1 MNLFHFKFFY
11 RVYVQAGNGFGGI
24 VLSFL
29 WFYLVGSR
37 VWFWREHS
45 PGTQYVAHTRLEIV
59 LPSYLASWMLKLQ
72 AHATILSQ
80 GILKLQVHATTLS
93 QGIGFQSEI
102 WGSVAYNTFLC
113 RTHHMNKWKFNM
125 LYFYVLHERLN
136 YCADFLGQ
144 VQWKWVIICK
154 FLIGTAYLLVKES
167 LDVISLLSL
176 FQLNYLY

>member
-24 VLSFL
+24 VPSFL
-29 WFYLVGSR
+29 WSYFVGSR

-59 LPSYLASWMLKLQ
+59 LPSYLDSWMLKLQ
-72 AHATILSQ
+72 A
-80 GILKLQVHATTLS
+80 HATTLS

-113 RTHHMNKWKFNM
+113 RTHHMNK
-125 LYFYVLHERLN
+125 
-136 YCADFLGQ
+136 
-144 VQWKWVIICK
+144 
-154 FLIGTAYLLVKES
+154 
-167 LDVISLLSL
+167 
-176 FQLNYLY
+176 